1 MYIAIVC
8 TAIMYIA
15 ISYIAKIMHIA
26 IRYVDTLYVACS
38 YNIQTHVF
46 GYVLKCFGGMFW
58 DVFWMLWGC
67 FLDVLGVFSVWFR
80 DVFWMIWGCFLDD
93 LGMFSG
99 RFGNVFWMFWGCL
112 LDVLG
117 MFSGGISQTKQHR
130 LTHPCRV
137 AVVSLLTQKQKINA
151 HMNEK

>member
-1 MYIAIVC
+1 MHNAIAIVCIAIMYIAIVCIAIMYIAIVC

-58 DVFWMLWGC
+58 DVFWMIWGC
-67 FLDVLGVFSVWFR
+67 FLDVLG
-80 DVFWMIWGCFLDD
+80 
-93 LGMFSG
+93 MFSE
-99 RFGNVFWMFWGCL
+99 RFRVFF
-112 LDVLG
+112 
-117 MFSGGISQTKQHR
+117 
-130 LTHPCRV
+130 
-137 AVVSLLTQKQKINA
+137 
-151 HMNEK
+151 